1 MPTISPI
8 AGNALLGIQRG
19 MDGLRENAAE
29 IASADRL
36 NGPAPGQ
43 SSDPVRDLAEP
54 LVESR
59 QNARQV
65 EASAKVLEAE
75 NQAIGSLLEDLV
87 HAVVDAM
94 QHLLVQLHVHCL
106 HRTSCL
112 LVQCVQQI
120 TQTGIVVVDRNSFAW
135 ISL

>member
-1 MPTISPI
+1 MPTISPA

-36 NGPAPGQ
+36 NGQTENG
-43 SSDPVRDLAEP
+43 VRDVAEP

-75 NQAIGSLLEDLV
+75 NQAIGSLLDV
-87 HAVVDAM
+87 KA
-94 QHLLVQLHVHCL
+94 
-106 HRTSCL
+106 
-112 LVQCVQQI
+112 
-120 TQTGIVVVDRNSFAW
+120 
-135 ISL
+135 

>member
-1 MPTISPI
+1 MSTISPV

-36 NGPAPGQ
+36 NRPSAGEPASG
-43 SSDPVRDLAEP
+43 VRDLAEP

-75 NQAIGSLLEDLV
+75 NRAIGSLLDV
-87 HAVVDAM
+87 KA
-94 QHLLVQLHVHCL
+94 
-106 HRTSCL
+106 
-112 LVQCVQQI
+112 
-120 TQTGIVVVDRNSFAW
+120 
-135 ISL
+135 

>member
-1 MPTISPI
+1 MPTISPV

-29 IASADRL
+29 IASADRY
-36 NGPAPGQ
+36 NRVGPGQ
-43 SSDPVRDLAEP
+43 GTDPVRDIAEP

-75 NQAIGSLLEDLV
+75 NQAIGSLLDV
-87 HAVVDAM
+87 KA
-94 QHLLVQLHVHCL
+94 
-106 HRTSCL
+106 
-112 LVQCVQQI
+112 
-120 TQTGIVVVDRNSFAW
+120 
-135 ISL
+135 